1 MSDSRPFSWSGLA
14 VVIVFVVLGLG
25 LLLVAGAKSLG
36 LGPFSPTPTVVP
48 TATPAGSVV
57 LIDYGRLTRP
67 MPELHVDEPAGAII
81 MYVEEMAYSVAIE
94 SLDAIARLVV
104 LPGDKWVYYF
114 DTTSDSSLY
123 VIFRCPADQFNRP
136 ARERICQIAT
146 VSPGTVPASILYDL
160 GFESSQ

>member
-1 MSDSRPFSWSGLA
+1 MSNNRSFSWSGLA
-14 VVIVFVVLGLG
+14 VVIVFVLGLG

-36 LGPFSPTPTVVP
+36 LRPFSPTPTVVP
-48 TATPAGSVV
+48 TATPVGSVV

-67 MPELHVDEPAGAII
+67 ILELHVDESAGAII
-81 MYVEEMAYSVAIE
+81 MYVEGMAYSVAIE
-94 SLDAIARLVV
+94 SLDATARLVV

-123 VIFRCPADQFNRP
+123 VIFRCSADQFNRP
-136 ARERICQIAT
+136 APERTCQIST